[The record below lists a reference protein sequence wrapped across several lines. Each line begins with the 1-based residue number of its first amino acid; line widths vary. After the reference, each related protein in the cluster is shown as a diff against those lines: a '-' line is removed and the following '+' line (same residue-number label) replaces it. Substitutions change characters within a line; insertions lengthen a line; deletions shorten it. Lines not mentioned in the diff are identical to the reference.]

1 MGRLSP
7 ALLGLNII
15 TMVLIRNARDVRVRK
30 EDDVMMGTVGEMERF
45 EDPMLLTL
53 KMDKEAMN
61 QGI

>member
-53 KMDKEAMN
+53 KMDKEAMD